1 MEYQHLVFEEFARK
15 IQPGIDPFAAGEVSA
30 QTDVNPAIKA
40 EFAHAVYRF
49 GHSMLTDT
57 VSRTNEDGS
66 ANDLP
71 LLDAFLNPPAY
82 KDGGSAGTLTPE
94 QAAGSIIMGMTDQ
107 VGNELDEFVTETL
120 RNNLL
125 GLPLDLPTLNM
136 TRAREAGVPSLNNL
150 RKQLFRTTNDSSLKP
165 YTDWVDYGLS
175 LKHQESVVNFMA
187 AYGQHPTIK
196 NATTTNAKRTAAR
209 LIYNNNPAVAGTPT
223 DAAEF
228 VNSTGAWAN
237 TPTASP
243 SPGSTR
249 STSGSAAWPSRR
261 TCSAACSARRST
273 TSSSSS

>member
-1 MEYQHLVFEEFARK
+1 M
-15 IQPGIDPFAAGEVSA
+15 
-30 QTDVNPAIKA
+30 
-40 EFAHAVYRF
+40 YRF

-57 VSRTNEDGS
+57 VSRTNDDGS
-66 ANDLP
+66 SNDLP

-94 QAAGSIIMGMTDQ
+94 QAAGSIVMGMTDQ
-107 VGNELDEFVTETL
+107 VGNELDEFVSETL

-150 RKQLFRTTNDSSLKP
+150 RKQLFRSTNDSSLKP
-165 YTDWVDYGLS
+165 YTDWVDFGLS

-187 AYGQHPTIK
+187 AYGQHPRSRTRRPRTPSGPPPGSS
-196 NATTTNAKRTAAR
+196 TTTTRPSPTRRPTRPNSSTAPARGRT
-209 LIYNNNPAVAGTPT
+209 P
-223 DAAEF
+223 
-228 VNSTGAWAN
+228 
-237 TPTASP
+237 PTASR

-249 STSGSAAWPSRR
+249 STSGSADWPSRR